1 MSMQTKKWLLATVAA
16 ASMAAAGTA
25 NAIEMTGT
33 LDPTMVPMLGTVG
46 LDVLALSFTPGD
58 YVVSIVGPASPS
70 LFMDPS
76 STFVN
81 YTSSTGM
88 GSLYSYMYTGL
99 SGTYKLSLLG
109 TAGASYK
116 VSVFGTGTVAV
127 VPEPESLALALGGL
141 GVLGLLG
148 RRRLTNASSS
158 QA

>member
-1 MSMQTKKWLLATVAA
+1 MSMHTKKWLLAAVAA

-25 NAIEMTGT
+25 SAIELTGS
-33 LDPTMVPMLGTVG
+33 LDPTVVPPLGTVG

-70 LFMDPS
+70 LFTDPS
-76 STFVN
+76 NTFVN
-81 YTSSTGM
+81 YTSSSGL
-88 GSLYSYMYTGL
+88 GSLYTYLYSGL

-109 TAGASYK
+109 TAGAPYK
-116 VSVFGTGTVAV
+116 ISVFGTGTVAV

-148 RRRLTNASSS
+148 RRRLTNASA
-158 QA
+158 QG